1 VSEQS
6 SQSPLTGLRREDSI
20 VVRLNAAIPLDPLGA
35 WWTRAD
41 VLREEAR
48 TNPARLEPS
57 KSERV
62 CDSS

>member
-6 SQSPLTGLRREDSI
+6 SQCPLTGLRREDSI
-20 VVRLNAAIPLDPLGA
+20 VVRLNAVPLDPLGA